1 MAEAKV
7 RSPRKVSVDVQDN
20 EENRPVIEAIEE
32 DNPEATVMRMP
43 GLVKIQ
49 TEGTLTIRRETVEK
63 HLGREWETL
72 EFQLAIVSMS
82 GNLDL
87 EEDEITLAWRR

>member
-1 MAEAKV
+1 
-7 RSPRKVSVDVQDN
+7 
-20 EENRPVIEAIEE
+20 
-32 DNPEATVMRMP
+32 
-43 GLVKIQ
+43 
-49 TEGTLTIRRETVEK
+49 VEK